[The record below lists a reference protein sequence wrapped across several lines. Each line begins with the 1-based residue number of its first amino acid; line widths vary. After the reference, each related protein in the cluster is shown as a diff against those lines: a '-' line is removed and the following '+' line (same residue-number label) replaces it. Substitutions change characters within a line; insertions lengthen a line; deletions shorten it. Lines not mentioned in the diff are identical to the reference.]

1 MCVRSRPRRTGKY
14 SPFKNAFRFISIRPS
29 VPRIFSFKVEC
40 VISTVRHY
48 VSPSR
53 SRVLD
58 SPSLS
63 LSLSFFLSLS
73 PPRRATYR
81 ERGICALVNDEHW
94 VIVFFT
100 ITSVDVGTYF
110 PGKKVGQV
118 ERAASKN
125 STAPLKNPLA
135 FQLLRVLRSSICG
148 IKLES
153 DFLRSLPRAFFFFYF
168 LLLSSSRFHFAPKF
182 GKFWKSWSWDEI
194 SIDFLQTFF
203 EFIRFYMYV

>member
-63 LSLSFFLSLS
+63 LSLSLSFFLPISLS

-81 ERGICALVNDEHW
+81 ERGICALVNDEH
-94 VIVFFT
+94 
-100 ITSVDVGTYF
+100 
-110 PGKKVGQV
+110 
-118 ERAASKN
+118 
-125 STAPLKNPLA
+125 
-135 FQLLRVLRSSICG
+135 
-148 IKLES
+148 
-153 DFLRSLPRAFFFFYF
+153 
-168 LLLSSSRFHFAPKF
+168 
-182 GKFWKSWSWDEI
+182 
-194 SIDFLQTFF
+194 
-203 EFIRFYMYV
+203 